1 MSSAQSP
8 HRTPVATTDL
18 LDLLTRF
25 RWARGR
31 MDDRVE
37 RDDYG
42 PGNVWSKLKNS
53 RLILVVED
61 RVVVRGS

>member
-8 HRTPVATTDL
+8 HRIPVATTDL

-42 PGNVWSKLKNS
+42 PGKKPL
-53 RLILVVED
+53 VED
-61 RVVVRGS
+61 AEQQADFGG